1 MDTGNLDARSTIDDA
16 CHALPVPSK
25 SRLLVAVS
33 GGPDSVALLRALVR
47 VAPDHG
53 WQLRVCHVNHHLRG
67 EHSDADE
74 AFVRELAELLALSID
89 VRSIS
94 TVEYAAGN
102 RLSTETAAREL
113 RHEALGHA
121 LREWPGD
128 AIVMAH
134 TKNDQAETLL
144 LHLLRGSGLEG
155 LGGMRV
161 ANAQLLRPLLAI
173 DRPTVIRALQADRQG
188 YRVDSSN
195 AEDDNAR
202 GRLRKHIIPSLQV
215 LQHDPVEVL
224 ARSALLLQDDADLL
238 AAETHAAL
246 NSLQIRSGDFGLT
259 LDRASLNALHPSLRR
274 SVLRA
279 AVRQVRGDLLDVTED
294 QINSLSSRLEKGEG
308 SPGSALRLP
317 GRIAVVWERLK
328 VTLVPGPA
336 QLPEPPAEESLTI
349 PGRVELAT
357 GTLRGE
363 ILNDAAPAEVA
374 RMLEVCGPDHAL
386 LDADALKGPLTAG
399 PRRPG
404 DRFRPLGLQGTK
416 KVQDLFVDRNVP
428 RDERERRVIVRN
440 AEHIVWIPGEGVDE
454 RVAIRASSHRV
465 AHLVFWPKS

>member
-1 MDTGNLDARSTIDDA
+1 M
-16 CHALPVPSK
+16 
-25 SRLLVAVS
+25 
-33 GGPDSVALLRALVR
+33 
-47 VAPDHG
+47 
-53 WQLRVCHVNHHLRG
+53 
-67 EHSDADE
+67 
-74 AFVRELAELLALSID
+74 
-89 VRSIS
+89 
-94 TVEYAAGN
+94 
-102 RLSTETAAREL
+102 
-113 RHEALGHA
+113 
-121 LREWPGD
+121 
-128 AIVMAH
+128 
-134 TKNDQAETLL
+134 
-144 LHLLRGSGLEG
+144 
-155 LGGMRV
+155 
-161 ANAQLLRPLLAI
+161 
-173 DRPTVIRALQADRQG
+173 
-188 YRVDSSN
+188 
-195 AEDDNAR
+195 
-202 GRLRKHIIPSLQV
+202 
-215 LQHDPVEVL
+215 
-224 ARSALLLQDDADLL
+224 
-238 AAETHAAL
+238 
-246 NSLQIRSGDFGLT
+246 NSLEIRSGDFGLT

-363 ILNDAAPAEVA
+363 ILNDAALAEVA